1 MADGTMKRRV
11 GKTWA
16 ALRMVGRVLLAAI
29 GVFLAGFMTIAAA
42 AEARADDF
50 FGTSVC
56 MLVLVFGIELIALAT
71 RRGRGPEAPPNG
83 PDPLRDFWRVDRA
96 YPIRHASRYRTHHR
110 R

>member
-1 MADGTMKRRV
+1 MADGKTQKRGGGRAW
-11 GKTWA
+11 T
-16 ALRMVGRVLLAAI
+16 ALRMTGRVLLAAI
-29 GVFLAGFMTIAAA
+29 GVFLAAFMTVAAA

-71 RRGRGPEAPPNG
+71 RRRRGPEKQPDS
-83 PDPLRDFWRVDRA
+83 PDPLQEFWRVDRA
-96 YPIRHASRYRTHHR
+96 YPIRHASRYRTHR

>member
-1 MADGTMKRRV
+1 MADEKTGGGKALLRV
-11 GKTWA
+11 T
-16 ALRMVGRVLLAAI
+16 GRVLVTAI

-42 AEARADDF
+42 AEARANDF

-71 RRGRGPEAPPNG
+71 RRGRGPEAQPNG